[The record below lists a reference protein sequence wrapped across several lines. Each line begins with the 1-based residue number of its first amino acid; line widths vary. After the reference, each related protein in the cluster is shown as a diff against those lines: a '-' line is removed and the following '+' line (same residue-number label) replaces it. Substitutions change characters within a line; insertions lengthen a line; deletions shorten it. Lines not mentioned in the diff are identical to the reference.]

1 MKSTI
6 KDVANRANVSIA
18 TVSRYLNHSGY
29 VNSDTAKNIKDAIKQ
44 LDYRPPKHAFK
55 RENSTIIKVILP
67 SITNPLYAEFY
78 EEILVKLAKT
88 PYTAILEIS
97 NLDHPNIDP
106 YLKQLKEN
114 KIAGIITSSPLEI
127 SPKDASVHLPIVS
140 FDRHINKVC
149 LIHCNNLDGGYK
161 IAARVLSL
169 GKKNILILAGSHN
182 DFYPIN
188 NRIRG
193 MLTVFNHYKVKVQN
207 SYLDFDNSITAK
219 KIQIAQILDDEK
231 FDAICCTDDITAT
244 LVKNYTD
251 KLDYHPIIT
260 GFDGTEFIHSIFPD
274 LITVKQPIKDIA
286 DLCCDV
292 LIQKIEHPSKI
303 VQDQYL
309 FPVTLLN

>member
-1 MKSTI
+1 MRSTI

-29 VNSDTAKNIKDAIKQ
+29 VNFDTAKRIKDAIKQ

-55 RENSTIIKVILP
+55 KEISTTIKVILP

-78 EEILVKLAKT
+78 EEILAKLDKT
-88 PYTAILEIS
+88 PYSAVLEIN
-97 NLDHPNIDP
+97 NLEHPSIDP
-106 YLKQLKEN
+106 YLKQIKEN

-127 SPKDASVHLPIVS
+127 NPKDASVHLPIVS

-169 GKKNILILAGSHN
+169 GKKNILILAGSRN

-188 NRIRG
+188 NRIKG
-193 MLTVFNHYKVKVQN
+193 MLAVFNHYKIKYQS
-207 SYLDFDNSITAK
+207 SYLDFDDSITAK
-219 KIQIAQILDDEK
+219 KIQIAQILNDK
-231 FDAICCTDDITAT
+231 QFDAICCTDDVTAI
-244 LVKNYTD
+244 LVKNYID

-260 GFDGTEFIHSIFPD
+260 GFDGTEFIHNIFPD

-292 LIQKIEHPSKI
+292 LIQKIEHPSKA
-303 VQDQYL
+303 VQEQYL